1 MQPGIDCWLILAVSI
16 VIVKQCDAVS
26 SFHRNYTISLSSL
39 SPETATYVRYK
50 LCLTSQP
57 HYVTANVSAKDPS
70 LPNTFTAT
78 VVEILKPGVI
88 LKIKRNDIEAG
99 WTEIE
104 MIVNLYIVLDTGNCD
119 ALYAI
124 GQRNSGSYQFNVSGV
139 DVNLYCDM
147 TTPNGP
153 WTVFQRRF
161 DGSVDFYQPWKY
173 YEDGFGNVNTEFWM
187 GLKYLHLL
195 TESGNYLLRLDM
207 TLCNGTS
214 VFREYSN
221 FRVGN
226 ASTNYTLTVDNNEHY
241 TALRA
246 HQGMQF
252 STFDRDNDNHD
263 INNCAKKFQ
272 GGWWYNSCMNA
283 NLNGLYGPCETYRTY
298 LHFKTLNTYS
308 DGTLTKVEMKFK
320 PN

>member
-1 MQPGIDCWLILAVSI
+1 
-16 VIVKQCDAVS
+16 
-26 SFHRNYTISLSSL
+26 
-39 SPETATYVRYK
+39 
-50 LCLTSQP
+50 
-57 HYVTANVSAKDPS
+57 
-70 LPNTFTAT
+70 
-78 VVEILKPGVI
+78 
-88 LKIKRNDIEAG
+88 
-99 WTEIE
+99 

-124 GQRNSGSYQFNVSGV
+124 GQRNSGAYQFNVSGV
-139 DVNLYCDM
+139 DVNIYCDM

-226 ASTNYTLTVDNNEHY
+226 ASTNYTLTVDNYKHY
-241 TALRA
+241 T
-246 HQGMQF
+246 G
-252 STFDRDNDNHD
+252 
-263 INNCAKKFQ
+263 
-272 GGWWYNSCMNA
+272 
-283 NLNGLYGPCETYRTY
+283 
-298 LHFKTLNTYS
+298 
-308 DGTLTKVEMKFK
+308 
-320 PN
+320 